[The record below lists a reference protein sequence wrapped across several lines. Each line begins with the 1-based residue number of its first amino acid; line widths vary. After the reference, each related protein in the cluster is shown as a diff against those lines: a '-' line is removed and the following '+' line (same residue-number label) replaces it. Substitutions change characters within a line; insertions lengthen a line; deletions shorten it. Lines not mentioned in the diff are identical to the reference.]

1 MAPMSVEKLNDA
13 RVREIVEA
21 MIRRLQALLDDHETH
36 ASLKAW
42 AVETWRSA
50 GEYWQG
56 PIALNRTATHVLGDL
71 LDADARMPPGD
82 AAAPHVLR
90 REDIVRA
97 LDELR
102 RGVLVP
108 PLAEIGVLRCPLPA
122 FIAALD
128 LPTERHIL
136 DGLGWYEYQQFAS
149 PGTGRVF
156 VLSGPI
162 DHPPSSEYGPQIAA
176 NRSDDGVNE
185 VLLDLFETL
194 EIDLADIALYD
205 AFTSHTLPE
214 LHLWRQPA
222 DGAPTLVATFTGL
235 RKAMA
240 ALRRC
245 EAAANRE
252 PHWLEGR

>member
-1 MAPMSVEKLNDA
+1 MAPRPGEKLYDT

-21 MIRRLQALLDDHETH
+21 MIRRLQALLDGHETH
-36 ASLKAW
+36 TSLKAW
-42 AVETWRSA
+42 AVETWQSA

-108 PLAEIGVLRCPLPA
+108 PLAEIGVLRYPLLT

-136 DGLGWYEYQQFAS
+136 DGIGWYEYQQFAS

-176 NRSDDGVNE
+176 NRPDDVNE

-194 EIDLADIALYD
+194 EIDLADIELYD
-205 AFTSHTLPE
+205 AFTTHTLRE
-214 LHLWRQPA
+214 LRLWRQPA
-222 DGAPTLVATFTGL
+222 DGARTLVATFTGL

-245 EAAANRE
+245 EAAANSE
-252 PHWLEGR
+252 PHWLAGR

>member
-1 MAPMSVEKLNDA
+1 MPAP
-13 RVREIVEA
+13 RV
-21 MIRRLQALLDDHETH
+21 H
-36 ASLKAW
+36 
-42 AVETWRSA
+42 RSA
-50 GEYWQG
+50 GS
-56 PIALNRTATHVLGDL
+56 T
-71 LDADARMPPGD
+71 
-82 AAAPHVLR
+82 
-90 REDIVRA
+90 
-97 LDELR
+97 
-102 RGVLVP
+102 
-108 PLAEIGVLRCPLPA
+108 
-122 FIAALD
+122 
-128 LPTERHIL
+128 TERHIL

-162 DHPPSSEYGPQIAA
+162 HHSPSGEYGPQIAA
-176 NRSDDGVNE
+176 NRPDDGVNE

-205 AFTSHTLPE
+205 AFTSHTLRE

-245 EAAANRE
+245 EAAANSE